1 MALNILGVLTLP
13 NVYTPILGLFNTKS
27 QPFCKKAPNFLQN
40 TRFLIEK
47 NHRSIIF
54 RSRFPKCNVKSYF
67 LLDFLP
73 PGGVENWKIYA
84 PVQVYPPVTLLHCSE
99 SIN

>member
-27 QPFCKKAPNFLQN
+27 QPFYKKTPNFLQN

-47 NHRSIIF
+47 NHCSIIF
-54 RSRFPKCNVKSYF
+54 RSRFPKFNDKYLGKYTPLRSY
-67 LLDFLP
+67 
-73 PGGVENWKIYA
+73 
-84 PVQVYPPVTLLHCSE
+84 
-99 SIN
+99 

>member
-27 QPFCKKAPNFLQN
+27 QPFYKKTPNFLQN

-47 NHRSIIF
+47 NHCSIIF
-54 RSRFPKCNVKSYF
+54 LSRFPKFNIKLYF
-67 LLDFLP
+67 LLDFL
-73 PGGVENWKIYA
+73 KIGKYT
-84 PVQVYPPVTLLHCSE
+84 PK
-99 SIN
+99 